1 MGIMKIKYFFFF
13 VIIDF
18 IISIDRGVLIK
29 CSGKITSIKK
39 DQYNEMINNMKSIK
53 LLKRKIRRVL
63 SEKKTK
69 VLYNH
74 ERNMEQEKKE
84 EEKKEKKEDDIS
96 KAKKASKLEKE
107 NSTGNKT

>member
-74 ERNMEQEKKE
+74 ERNME

-107 NSTGNKT
+107 NSTGNKTNIA